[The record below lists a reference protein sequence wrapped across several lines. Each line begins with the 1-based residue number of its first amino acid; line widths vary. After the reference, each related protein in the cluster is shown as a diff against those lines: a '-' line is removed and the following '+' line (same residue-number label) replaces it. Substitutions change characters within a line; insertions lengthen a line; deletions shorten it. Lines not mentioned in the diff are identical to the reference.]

1 MHTPDSEQPESAGDA
16 TQPKANAPQPD
27 GLIVPIQPAQQI
39 QPEQQIQPAAAQ
51 PIQPVQQML
60 PIQEIQPVS
69 GLRPADH
76 TPQEWSQTAG
86 GGSGAAAGS
95 QQQYSHDHRIWR
107 PRNFLILGAA
117 AAAIAIAGVSVGVTM
132 AVGVPLAIQA
142 ASSST
147 STLDRPVT
155 SDSGTSSGSTGSG
168 SAGSGGTS
176 SGGSG
181 TSPGYGNGYGTGNGF
196 GFGQGRD
203 GSGSTSGSGTATQ
216 SATAATDAQAVGV
229 VLIDTKLDY
238 QNAAAAGTG
247 IILSSDGTIL
257 TNNHVVEGST
267 SISVTIATT
276 GKTYTAKVVGTDA
289 VDDVAVLKL
298 DGASELTTATLDTSD
313 SVAVGDAVTG
323 VGNAGGT
330 GSLSAAAGAVTGL
343 DQSVTTQAEGSAA
356 GETLTGMIQIEAD
369 IQAGDSGGPLY
380 DAQGE
385 VIGIDTAA
393 SSGSATVTGFAIPIN
408 TALKIAKQIE
418 SGTESGNV
426 TIGYPAF
433 LGVQIGS
440 QTSGTGSSGLGS
452 RGSSGSTSTVA
463 GATVAGVIDG
473 TPAAT
478 AGLVAGDTITTV
490 DGTTIDSGSTLTKTM
505 KSYNPGDSVTISWT
519 DASGATHSAS
529 VTLIEGPAA

>member
-1 MHTPDSEQPESAGDA
+1 
-16 TQPKANAPQPD
+16 
-27 GLIVPIQPAQQI
+27 
-39 QPEQQIQPAAAQ
+39 
-51 PIQPVQQML
+51 
-60 PIQEIQPVS
+60 
-69 GLRPADH
+69 
-76 TPQEWSQTAG
+76 
-86 GGSGAAAGS
+86 
-95 QQQYSHDHRIWR
+95 
-107 PRNFLILGAA
+107 
-117 AAAIAIAGVSVGVTM
+117 M

-155 SDSGTSSGSTGSG
+155 SDSGTGSG

-176 SGGSG
+176 SGGSA
-181 TSPGYGNGYGTGNGF
+181 TSPGHGNGYGNGYGSGNGF
-196 GFGQGRD
+196 GFGQGND
-203 GSGSTSGSGTATQ
+203 GSGSASGSGTATD

-298 DGASELTTATLDTSD
+298 DGASGLTTATLDTSS

-343 DQSVTTQAEGSAA
+343 NQSVTTQAEGSAA
-356 GETLTGMIQIEAD
+356 GETLDGMIQIEAD

-440 QTSGTGSSGLGS
+440 ATSGTGSSGLGS

-478 AGLVAGDTITTV
+478 AGLVAGDTITKV

-519 DASGATHSAS
+519 DANGASHSAS
-529 VTLIEGPAA
+529 VTLVEGPVA